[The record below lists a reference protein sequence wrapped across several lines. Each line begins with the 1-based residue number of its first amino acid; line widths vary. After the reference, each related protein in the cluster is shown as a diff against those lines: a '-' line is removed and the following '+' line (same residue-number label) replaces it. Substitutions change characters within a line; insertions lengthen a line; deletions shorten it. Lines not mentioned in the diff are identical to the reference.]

1 VSFIDVEPSKQ
12 QELQDAKKAIV
23 GNIPLME
30 EPVSNLITLPRG
42 LFDGSKWETE
52 AELKELTGADEEA
65 LARFKD
71 VVDFFDAV
79 LVYGTVRIGAID
91 LSDMNFAERQST
103 LAGLLVGEREQLFIH
118 ITSITYGD
126 DKVITH
132 TCPACDVDSETTLQ
146 LSEDIVFP
154 TMENPYSLTNTMVT
168 SKKDTITYRLATGA
182 DQLTV
187 LKRKGASSAEQ
198 NTLMLS
204 ECITEINGAPV
215 VDPIANARN
224 LSMGDRRKIL
234 EALTAAQPSPDLN
247 IKVTCPSCAFEMIL
261 PLSWGDIFRP

>member
-1 VSFIDVEPSKQ
+1 MSFIDVETSKEQ
-12 QELQDAKKAIV
+12 NLQDAKKAIA
-23 GNIPLME
+23 GSIPLIE
-30 EPVSNLITLPRG
+30 EPISNLITLPRG
-42 LFDGSKWETE
+42 FFDGSKWETE
-52 AELKELTGADEEA
+52 IEIKELTGADEEA

-79 LVYGTVRIGAID
+79 LVYGTVRMGSVD
-91 LSDMNFAERQST
+91 LVDMPFAERQSI
-103 LAGLLVGEREQLFIH
+103 LAQLLVGEREQLFIH
-118 ITSITYGD
+118 ITRITYGD

-132 TCPACDVDSETTLQ
+132 TCPACDADSETTLQ
-146 LSEDIVFP
+146 LSEDINFP

-168 SKKDTITYRLATGA
+168 SKKDTLTYRLAIGA
-182 DQLTV
+182 DQMAV

-204 ECITEINGAPV
+204 ECITEINGKPI
-215 VDPIANARN
+215 VDPISTARN

-234 EALTAAQPSPDLN
+234 EALTEAQPSPDLN
-247 IKVTCPSCAFEMIL
+247 IKVPCPACGFEMIL